1 MWRLFVFACVCLCL
15 CVYLCLLVCL
25 CGVKMKRA
33 CEKGDIREVNRI
45 LLKKP
50 QLSPPPTTQTPDHN
64 QQHQQQQQQQQHQQH
79 RQDDVSNEDLNNG
92 LPIKGIWESSRL
104 TFEQSIQFAQIETLD
119 EDYIY
124 MSGLFWKCWG
134 SSAIGIEKEVF
145 IPPCVR
151 FRVEDFVDMGNGLI
165 EFQLSYSTPPRELI
179 ELVPRPHFLKE
190 WNLFLFYFCFI
201 FLFPSHFLKE

>member
-1 MWRLFVFACVCLCL
+1 M
-15 CVYLCLLVCL
+15 YLCLLVCL

-50 QLSPPPTTQTPDHN
+50 QLSPLPTTQTPDHN

-124 MSGLFWKCWG
+124 ICLDYF
-134 SSAIGIEKEVF
+134 EN
-145 IPPCVR
+145 
-151 FRVEDFVDMGNGLI
+151 VEDPPYNLGIDEACSIRFYTM
-165 EFQLSYSTPPRELI
+165 ETPFYKELNCALRKRDRN
-179 ELVPRPHFLKE
+179 EAKRF
-190 WNLFLFYFCFI
+190 
-201 FLFPSHFLKE
+201 FPSSGYR